1 MVSTQDATSAR
12 ATDGGLTGG
21 LSRIG
26 LAGRL
31 TAAIVLV
38 ALTTVTVASV
48 GIARMSSL
56 RSEAGHVYTRGA
68 VPLDGLRQLQVDW
81 WQLAAH
87 TARAAITTLPPQLIQ
102 LEQQQVG
109 LSAKK
114 LSEDSA
120 RVSKMPLSSDART
133 SYGEFQ
139 AAVADYLGAL
149 QTVQDG
155 TLSDAEQA
163 KVLGSLSQKEATIE
177 SAIQAATEAAVTSA
191 KATVDQADAAYS
203 SARTW
208 TLIVVALGLLISLA
222 LAIFVVRS
230 TTRPIRRVREVL
242 DQVAE
247 GHLEVRVG
255 ETGGAEVGEVARSLD
270 ATLDSLS
277 SVLALVDQSAD
288 RLADA
293 SQRLTVTADGIAQNA
308 ETTAGQAHVV
318 VSSADGVAAS
328 VDVVASGSSQM
339 DSAIREISHNVTEA
353 SRVAGQAVNVAE
365 STTRTVGKLGESSQ
379 EIAAVVKLINGIAE
393 QTNLLALNATIE
405 AARAGEAGKG
415 FAVVAT
421 EVKELAQE
429 TARAT
434 EDISA
439 RVTAI
444 QADTAGAV
452 EAIGQ
457 ISSVIDQIND
467 FQATIAS
474 AVEQQTATTNEMS
487 RNVGEAAGSSR
498 SIATAITGLAG
509 EAQQTTQRAAEA
521 QQAAADLARMS
532 AELQAAVGR
541 FTLGD
546 RVAPALVPAAASA

>member
-1 MVSTQDATSAR
+1 MST
-12 ATDGGLTGG
+12 
-21 LSRIG
+21 
-26 LAGRL
+26 
-31 TAAIVLV
+31 
-38 ALTTVTVASV
+38 
-48 GIARMSSL
+48 L
-56 RSEAGHVYTRGA
+56 RSEAGHVYSRGA

-87 TARAAITTLPPQLIQ
+87 TARAAIPELGPQAVQ
-102 LEQQQVG
+102 LEQQQAATG
-109 LSAKK
+109 AKT
-114 LSEDSA
+114 LAQDTA
-120 RVSKMPLSSDART
+120 RVARMPLSTSARA
-133 SYGEFQ
+133 EFGTFR
-139 AAVADYLGAL
+139 AAVTDYLGAL
-149 QTVQDG
+149 GQLQSG
-155 TLSDAEQA
+155 TLSPAEQQT
-163 KVLGSLSQKEATIE
+163 VIRSLNEKE
-177 SAIQAATEAAVTSA
+177 SAIEAAIRGATKAAVKSA
-191 KATVDQADAAYS
+191 SATVEDANAAYS
-203 SARTW
+203 SARTL
-208 TLIVVALGLLISLA
+208 TLLVVALGLVISLA
-222 LAIFVVRS
+222 LAVAVVRS

-247 GHLEVRVG
+247 GRLDVRVG

-277 SVLALVDQSAD
+277 AVLSLVDASAD

-293 SQRLTVTADGIAQNA
+293 SQQLTVTADGIAHNA
-308 ETTAGQAHVV
+308 EATAGQADVV
-318 VSSADGVAAS
+318 VSSADEVAAS
-328 VDVVASGSSQM
+328 VDVVAGGSGQM
-339 DSAIREISHNVTEA
+339 DAAIREISHNVTEA
-353 SRVAGQAVNVAE
+353 SRVAGQAVTVAE
-365 STTRTVGKLGESSQ
+365 TTTRTVGKLGESSQ

-434 EDISA
+434 DDISA

-452 EAIGQ
+452 EAIGE
-457 ISSVIDQIND
+457 ISSVIGQIND

-498 SIATAITGLAG
+498 SIASAISGLAG

-521 QQAAADLARMS
+521 QQAASDLARMS

-541 FTLGD
+541 FSLLP
-546 RVAPALVPAAASA
+546 VAATA